1 MNNDEIKALNVQS
14 QMEQAV
20 SLVEG
25 TATRTAMYFKVL
37 INNGIPERIAAR
49 MAEQFNL
56 FMLRD
61 RFGKADTY
69 INFFVGDDG
78 DPEQD

>member
-1 MNNDEIKALNVQS
+1 MNDDQLKALTMQS
-14 QMEQAV
+14 QMDQAV
-20 SLVEG
+20 SLMEG

-37 INNGIPERIAAR
+37 VNNGIPERNAAR

-61 RFGKADTY
+61 RYGADDTY
-69 INFFVGDDG
+69 INFFVGDDT
-78 DPEQD
+78 PEEES